1 MRNLDAVIMQAR
13 FFTDTN
19 YRAEGY
25 DTWVFAV
32 THENHCGDVD

>member
-1 MRNLDAVIMQAR
+1 MMNLDAAIVQAR
-13 FFTDTN
+13 VFTDTN

-32 THENHCGDVD
+32 TRKTIVVMLI